1 MPCTDVI
8 IIGGGLSAL
17 VAAKKLSKHKNVII
31 FTKSTKT
38 SSNSYMAQGG
48 VAAAIGKGDDW
59 SSHFEDTMA
68 AGCHYNQSDQVRT
81 LVQQGPAHIKQLMK
95 EGLEFD
101 RETGGRIALGKEGA
115 HSQRRIL
122 HAGGDATGKA
132 MTTFLLDQI
141 QDNVAIIEKEMA
153 VDLITERGRC
163 RGIKSINKN
172 GSVHYHFA
180 EHTIIATGGVGSL
193 YKYTSNHASVIGDG
207 IAMAYRAGVELVDLE
222 FIQFHP
228 TMLYRDGEV
237 LGLISEAVRGEGA
250 FLVDERGRKIMD
262 GVHPMGD
269 LAPRDV
275 VAREI
280 FNQIQQGIDVFLD
293 ISPVSN
299 FSKRFPTIHRLCQ
312 KHHLD
317 RSRLLPVI
325 PGSHFLMGGI
335 KTGRGGETSLPGLYA
350 VGEAAWTGV
359 HGANRIASNSLLEGI
374 VFGDL
379 TAENILSKAP
389 SLFVNHPAAF
399 TNNQAFKG
407 TLPQKDAIRS
417 MMTEYAGVVR
427 DQRGLTKLKKWL
439 EESFDPH
446 GPITIDKRETAE
458 KVNMLT
464 VAWLITTSALAR
476 RESRGGHYRTDFPVS
491 STEWENKRII
501 RRLQKQAA
509 VI

>member
-48 VAAAIGKGDDW
+48 VAAAIGKDDDW
-59 SSHFEDTMA
+59 SSHFKDTMA
-68 AGCHYNQSDQVRT
+68 AGCHYNLSDQVRT
-81 LVQQGPAHIKQLMK
+81 LVQQGPAQIKQLMK

-101 RETGGRIALGKEGA
+101 QETGGSIALGKEGA
-115 HSQRRIL
+115 HSRRRIL

-132 MTTFLLDQI
+132 MTTFLLHQI
-141 QDNVAIIEKEMA
+141 SDNVTIIEQEMA

-163 RGIKSINKN
+163 RGIKSIDKN
-172 GSVHYHFA
+172 GSVRHHFA
-180 EHTIIATGGVGSL
+180 EHTVIATGGVGSL
-193 YKYTSNHASVIGDG
+193 YKFTSNHSSVIGDG

-228 TMLYRDGEV
+228 TMLYQHGEV
-237 LGLISEAVRGEGA
+237 LGLVSEAVRGEGA
-250 FLVDERGRKIMD
+250 FLVDEHGRKIMD
-262 GVHPMGD
+262 NVHPLGD

-280 FNQIQQGIDVFLD
+280 YNQIQQGIDVFLD

-312 KHHLD
+312 EHDLNG
-317 RSRLLPVI
+317 SPLLPVI

-335 KTGRGGETSLPGLYA
+335 KTGKGGETSLPGLYA

-389 SLFVNHPAAF
+389 SLLVNHPVFSNAQ
-399 TNNQAFKG
+399 TFKG
-407 TLPQKDAIRS
+407 TLPEKDAIRW
-417 MMTEYAGVVR
+417 MMAEYAGVVR
-427 DQRGLTKLKKWL
+427 NQQGLTKLKKWL
-439 EESFDPH
+439 EEFFDPH
-446 GPITIDKRETAE
+446 GPITIDNRETAE

-491 STEWENKRII
+491 STEWKNKRIT
-501 RRLQKQAA
+501 RQLQKQAA